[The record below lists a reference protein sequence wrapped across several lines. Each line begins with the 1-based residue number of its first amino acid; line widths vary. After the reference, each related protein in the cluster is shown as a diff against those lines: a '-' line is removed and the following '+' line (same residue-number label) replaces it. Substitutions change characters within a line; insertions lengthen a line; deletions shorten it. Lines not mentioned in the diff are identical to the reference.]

1 MRRKFKEEIRVYVW
15 LIHFAVQQKAIQHCK
30 ATIWQFLKN
39 GVKVLVNITRK
50 RKEVHGRQFRKTHST
65 HSNSYFATPSRLK
78 ATILRL
84 PVCRNPLRFYHTN
97 TLESNVWHHLYVWR
111 LDLSASLI
119 MVATRFSGPSMAEFL
134 ASIHIYWVA
143 AFFLALLHPS
153 SASPTPVVLV
163 I

>member
-50 RKEVHGRQFRKTHST
+50 RKEVHGRQFRKTRST
-65 HSNSYFATPSRLK
+65 HSNSYFAIPSRLK
-78 ATILRL
+78 ATTILRL

-97 TLESNVWHHLYVWR
+97 TLESNVWHYLHM
-111 LDLSASLI
+111 DLSANLT
-119 MVATRFSGPSMAEFL
+119 MVATSFSGPSMASFWHLFTNIEWQHF
-134 ASIHIYWVA
+134 S
-143 AFFLALLHPS
+143 LLCYIQAQHLLP
-153 SASPTPVVLV
+153 L
-163 I
+163 